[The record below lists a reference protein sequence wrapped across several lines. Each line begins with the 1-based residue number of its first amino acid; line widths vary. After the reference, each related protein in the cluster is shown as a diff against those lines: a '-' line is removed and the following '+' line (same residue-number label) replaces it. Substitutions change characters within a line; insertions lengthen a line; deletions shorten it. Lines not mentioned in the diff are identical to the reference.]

1 MGDMGN
7 PRILLVISAQPTPKV
22 LAEVA
27 VGKQPPRD
35 YTALQQELDAEVI
48 HPFDAQTTRSGR
60 LIKRLFG
67 PFAALTWA
75 AFCRRHK
82 YDIIYTDTEI
92 VGLTLALLLKLSL
105 ARPGH
110 PRHVTLSHVLSP
122 LKKRIFFRFGIRSH
136 IDTMIVHCESMR
148 QLATK
153 KLHLP
158 DERVVKLPYFVDVHF
173 WQPLA
178 PAPET
183 VDDNVPD
190 PVSKEEKRPM
200 ICAAGLEYRDYPTF
214 LGAVNGLKVNVQIA
228 AASAAIFNSPRSRNT
243 GAFPEVPSNVSVG
256 SYDYTGM
263 RRLYSQARFVVVP
276 LIQIAGPG
284 GISVIL
290 EAMAMGKAVIVTGT
304 RGQTDVVRDPR
315 NEGRGLVDREWWPG
329 FLDAPD
335 IAETLGCLP
344 TGFYVS
350 PYDADDMRSTILYLL
365 DHPEIAE
372 DLGRNGRKVVE
383 ACFSREAF
391 TKRFSATILGEPQ
404 LSGILEPIS

>member
-1 MGDMGN
+1 MGDSGK
-7 PRILLVISAQPTPKV
+7 PRILLVISAQPTAKV

-48 HPFDAQTTRSGR
+48 HPFDALTTRTGR

-75 AFCRRHK
+75 AFRRRHE

-105 ARPGH
+105 TRPGH
-110 PRHVTLSHVLSP
+110 PHHVTLSHVLSP
-122 LKKRIFFRFGIRSH
+122 LKKRIFFRLGIQSH

-153 KLHLP
+153 TLHVP
-158 DERVVKLPYFVDVHF
+158 TERVVKLPYFVDVHY

-178 PAPET
+178 PDAI
-183 VDDNVPD
+183 DDNRSD
-190 PVSKEEKRPM
+190 PTSNEGKRPM
-200 ICAAGLEYRDYPTF
+200 ICAVGLEYRDYPTF
-214 LGAVNGLKVNVQIA
+214 LRAVRGLEIDVQIA
-228 AASAAIFNSPRSRNT
+228 AASAAIVNSPRSRNT
-243 GAFPEVPSNVSVG
+243 GAFPDVPLNVSVA
-256 SYDYTGM
+256 SYDYAGV

-315 NEGRGLVDREWWPG
+315 NGGRGLVDREWWPG
-329 FLDAPD
+329 FLDEPG
-335 IAETLGCLP
+335 IAETLGSLP
-344 TGFYVS
+344 TGFYVT
-350 PYDADDMRSTILYLL
+350 PYDSDDLRSTILYLM
-365 DHPEIAE
+365 DHPEIAGE
-372 DLGRNGRKVVE
+372 MGCNGRKVVE
-383 ACFSREAF
+383 ACFSRQAF
-391 TKRFSATILGEPQ
+391 TKRFAAAILGEPQ
-404 LSGILEPIS
+404 PSGILEPV